1 MEKKMNNFN
10 FIQKSLL
17 LAVIIFLNISS
28 PVNAA
33 TTNTTTTN
41 VQFKVPI
48 KLQGFTKQNSPRR
61 MSIKCYV
68 SRRIGNTIRLL
79 GEKGITK
86 TISPNNPNVTITV
99 SVNARSGQYFQ
110 KGDIF
115 QCNQTNRI
123 AEIDTF
129 RSVLKVKG
137 NL

>member
-1 MEKKMNNFN
+1 MNQLN
-10 FIQKSLL
+10 FISKTMFLTVVILL
-17 LAVIIFLNISS
+17 SISI
-28 PVNAA
+28 PANAA
-33 TTNTTTTN
+33 TSNTKATN

-68 SRRIGNTIRLL
+68 SRRISGSQIRLL
-79 GEKGITK
+79 GEKGVTK
-86 TISPNNPNVTITV
+86 TISPSNRNVTITI

-123 AEIDTF
+123 PEIDTF